1 MFNTQADTLDEL
13 LQTGIASIDISA
25 EEHRLAESRYHD
37 VADSLD
43 DHWDDSPDDGSVYP
57 QGSMRL
63 GTVTRNIH
71 RNDEIDIDLVALRRV
86 AKEST
91 TQASLKAD
99 AGAGL
104 TRFVEGRPEGLP
116 RLEEGKRCWTL
127 IYPGFHLD
135 VLPALPDTESRSPTG
150 LIITDTQVRNWR
162 HSNPIGYADW
172 FHATMKK
179 EFDEALVVLS
189 KSMDIDEVPR
199 WVVKTTLQRAVQSLK
214 RHRDI
219 YFTDHLED
227 RPASVIITTLAARA
241 YRGGSM
247 YEVLADVTRRMP
259 ELVPHEGGRYIVANP
274 VQPKENFADRW
285 ADLPDRAE
293 QFFKWAESAA
303 LDFASLGSERGLDVV
318 LSKMSSAFGERV
330 AKAAAA
336 RPGTDVFQARRTG
349 ALGMAAGTGALTTTG
364 VGRRVRDHDFH
375 GDAHARP

>member
-1 MFNTQADTLDEL
+1 MYETQANTLDEM

-25 EEHRLAESRYHD
+25 DEYHLAESRYHE

-43 DHWDDSPDDGSVYP
+43 EYWEESPDDGSVYP

-71 RNDEIDIDLVALRRV
+71 RNDEIDIDLVALRLV
-86 AKEST
+86 GKGST
-91 TQASLKAD
+91 TQADLKSD
-99 AGAGL
+99 VGYGL
-104 TRFVEGRPEGLP
+104 ARFVASRPEGLP

-135 VLPALPDTESRSPTG
+135 VLPALPDTEARSRTG
-150 LIITDTQVRNWR
+150 LIITDTQVRNWQY
-162 HSNPIGYADW
+162 SNPIGYADW
-172 FHATMKK
+172 FHARMKK

-189 KSMDIDEVPR
+189 KRMDIDDVPR
-199 WVVKTTLQRAVQSLK
+199 WEVKTTLQRAVQSLK

-227 RPASVIITTLAARA
+227 RPASVIITTLAAQA

-259 ELVPHEGGRYIVANP
+259 ELVTYEGGRHLVVNP

-285 ADLPDRAE
+285 AAQPHRAA
-293 QFFKWAESAA
+293 QFFEWAEIAA
-303 LDFASLGSERGLDVV
+303 VDFASLGSERGLDVV
-318 LSKMSSAFGERV
+318 LTKMSSAFGERV

-336 RPGTDVFQARRTG
+336 RPGMSVFQARRMGT
-349 ALGMAAGTGALTTTG
+349 LGMAAGTGALTTTG
-364 VGRRVRDHDFH
+364 GGRRVRDHDFH
-375 GDAHARP
+375 LDATRRP